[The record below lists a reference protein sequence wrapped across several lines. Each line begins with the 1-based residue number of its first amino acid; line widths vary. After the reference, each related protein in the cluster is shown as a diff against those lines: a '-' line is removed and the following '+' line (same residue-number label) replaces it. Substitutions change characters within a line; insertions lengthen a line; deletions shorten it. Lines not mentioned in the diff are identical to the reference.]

1 MSSDTVS
8 PVSVSVAGAMPA
20 PGAAVAAIADPA
32 TDATAAGA
40 SVETTADTGALPYA
54 NLRTDAP
61 PVGRRGDSL
70 RSRTIR
76 GTIWTTGGYA
86 VTQAVRLA
94 ANLVLTRLLSPSMF
108 GVMSLVNTFVQGLQG
123 FSDVGIGP
131 AIVQNKRGDEP
142 AFLNTAWTIQA
153 LRGVALTAVAT
164 SIAWPVAHLYNDRQ
178 LLWLM
183 PAVGLTAL
191 IAGFNSTSLFSC
203 NRHLEVAK
211 LTILNIA
218 SQVVGGVTM
227 IAWALVSPNVWA
239 LVAGNIAATGAT
251 LLLSHTLMGYARN
264 RFHWDRGAAAEMMR
278 FGRWIFVST
287 VLTFFALQGD
297 RLIFGKLLSK
307 WDFGVYGVA
316 AMMAS
321 LPTMTLLRLGGTV
334 VFPAYSRAKGAG
346 KANGARGGAGSPGG
360 AGGASGADGDE
371 LAASPEFQRVFDKVR
386 LPLQAAGGLAAAGL
400 IAGGPLIIQVL
411 YDPRYHSAGW
421 MLQLLAV
428 CGWFQVLQVSNGS
441 ALLALG
447 SPKSIA
453 ASNVVKLVTMVTCI
467 PLGFWARGLEGAIV
481 GMIIADVLKYAV
493 TAAAARRKG
502 LRMVAKD
509 LLLSLLVGATAAAA
523 MGLER
528 LVHGRFRVG
537 ASLSPKASMRL
548 TGMAELLIIGAVAAA
563 VWVPVTVRS
572 MRSRKAVA

>member
-8 PVSVSVAGAMPA
+8 PVAVSVVGAMPA
-20 PGAAVAAIADPA
+20 PEAATTAVATPTLSGPA
-32 TDATAAGA
+32 LMYAPPR
-40 SVETTADTGALPYA
+40 TTA
-54 NLRTDAP
+54 P
-61 PVGRRGDSL
+61 PAGRPGDSL

-76 GTIWTTGGYA
+76 GTLWTTGGYFL
-86 VTQAVRLA
+86 TQVIRLA
-94 ANLVLTRLLSPSMF
+94 ANLVLTRLLSPNMF
-108 GVMSLVNTFVQGLQG
+108 GVMSLINTFIQGLQG

-131 AIVQNKRGDEP
+131 AIVQNKRGDDP

-153 LRGVALTAVAT
+153 LRGVMLTAVAT
-164 SIAWPVAHLYNDRQ
+164 TIAWPVAHLYSERQ

-183 PAVGLTAL
+183 PVVGMTAL
-191 IAGFNSTSLFSC
+191 IAGFNSTALFTC
-203 NRHLEVAK
+203 NRHLEVGK

-218 SQVVGGVTM
+218 SQLVGGAAMV
-227 IAWALVSPNVWA
+227 AWALVSPSVWA
-239 LVAGNIAATGAT
+239 LVAGNIAATVAS
-251 LLLSHTLMGYARN
+251 LVLSHTLLGYAHN
-264 RFHWDRGAAAEMMR
+264 RFFWDRTAARELMR

-321 LPTMTLLRLGGTV
+321 LPTMTLLQLGGTV
-334 VFPAYSRAKGAG
+334 VFPAYSRAKTATRPGSTAG
-346 KANGARGGAGSPGG
+346 NGKGGGN
-360 AGGASGADGDE
+360 ADGEALTAGPD
-371 LAASPEFQRVFDKVR
+371 FQRVFDRVR
-386 LPLQAAGGLAAAGL
+386 LPLQAAGGLASAGL
-400 IAGGPLIIQVL
+400 IAGGPLIIEIL
-411 YDPRYHSAGW
+411 YDPRYHAAGW

-453 ASNVVKLVTMVTCI
+453 ASNVVKLISMVICI
-467 PLGFWARGLEGAIV
+467 PLGFWAGGRLWAGGLAGAIA
-481 GMIIADVLKYAV
+481 GMILSDVLKYAV

-509 LLLSLLVGATAAAA
+509 VLLSLLVGATAAVA
-523 MGLER
+523 MGAEW
-528 LVHGRFRVG
+528 LVHGHFHLGSGLR
-537 ASLSPKASMRL
+537 PKVATRL
-548 TGMAELLIIGAVAAA
+548 TGMVELLLIGAVAAA
-563 VWVPVTVRS
+563 VWVPVIVRS
-572 MRSRKAVA
+572 IRSRKAVV

>member
-8 PVSVSVAGAMPA
+8 PVAMSVAGAMPA
-20 PGAAVAAIADPA
+20 PEAATTAVATPTFSGSALAYAPPR
-32 TDATAAGA
+32 ATAPP
-40 SVETTADTGALPYA
+40 TGRP
-54 NLRTDAP
+54 
-61 PVGRRGDSL
+61 GDSL

-76 GTIWTTGGYA
+76 GTIWTTGGYG
-86 VTQAVRLA
+86 VTQVIRLA
-94 ANLVLTRLLSPSMF
+94 ANLVLTRLLSPNMF
-108 GVMSLVNTFVQGLQG
+108 GVMSLVNTFIQGLQG

-131 AIVQNKRGDEP
+131 AIVQNKRGDDP

-153 LRGVALTAVAT
+153 LRGVMLTAVAT
-164 SIAWPVAHLYNDRQ
+164 TIAWPVAHLYSERQ

-183 PAVGLTAL
+183 PVVGMTAL
-191 IAGFNSTSLFSC
+191 IAGFNSTALFTC
-203 NRHLEVAK
+203 NRHLEVGK

-218 SQVVGGVTM
+218 SQVVGGAAMV
-227 IAWALVSPNVWA
+227 AWALVSPSVWA
-239 LVAGNIAATGAT
+239 LVAGNIAATVT
-251 LLLSHTLMGYARN
+251 SLVLSHTLLGYAHN
-264 RFHWDRGAAAEMMR
+264 RFFWDRTAARELMR

-334 VFPAYSRAKGAG
+334 VFPAYSRAKSAAASKPASAPPATGAG
-346 KANGARGGAGSPGG
+346 
-360 AGGASGADGDE
+360 DGDADE
-371 LAASPEFQRVFDKVR
+371 PGSRESEALTVGPEFQRVFDRVR
-386 LPLQAAGGLAAAGL
+386 LPLQAAGGLASAGL
-400 IAGGPLIIQVL
+400 IAGGPLIIEIL

-453 ASNVVKLVTMVTCI
+453 ASNVAKLVTMVTCI
-467 PLGFWARGLEGAIV
+467 PLGFWAGGRMWVGGLAGAIV
-481 GMIIADVLKYAV
+481 GMILADVLKYAV

-509 LLLSLLVGATAAAA
+509 VLLSLLVGATAAAA
-523 MGLER
+523 IGAER
-528 LVHGRFRVG
+528 LVHGRFRLG
-537 ASLSPKASMRL
+537 GGLSAKASIRL
-548 TGMAELLIIGAVAAA
+548 TGMAELLLVGAVAAA
-563 VWVPVTVRS
+563 VWVPVIVRS